1 MFDDA
6 SFYFIIV
13 AKIGK
18 KDVSLPNISTNKVFK
33 MKKLRSFV
41 ILLALS
47 VSFGAVA
54 QEFPKYGEPLDIPI
68 YLSATFGEIRPNHIH
83 AGLDI
88 KTQGVEG
95 KKVYAVAD
103 GYISRIG
110 VSPYGYGN
118 VLYITHNDG
127 YTSVYAH
134 LQRFS
139 GEIAKYVK
147 DYQYKHK
154 KFTSQIYPDKDRFPV
169 KKGDLIAYSGNS
181 GSSGGPHL
189 HFEIRHTKSE
199 KPVNPMYFG
208 YKIDDN
214 VKPLIQGVSVYPVG
228 DESTLEGGIKPMY
241 FSVEGSNGRYNLKER
256 NVVKGNGDIAF
267 GIRTYDQVGT
277 QTNKD
282 GPYLYELFLD
292 DELAFQL
299 EADSFSYS
307 EPRYVNSLLDY
318 RHYKQNKSSYVRTET
333 DPFNKLHMIEVR
345 NGIAHVEDG
354 DTVNVCF
361 KISDYVGNMSRIA
374 FKLVG
379 VAPAEVERPM
389 HRRSEYFVKAD
400 GSMNSD
406 ITIEAFNVS
415 MEKGTLFRDEWI
427 QTGQRDESGCC
438 SRIYRF
444 GSDELTTFK
453 PFKVRLQP
461 NEEWA
466 DHPKKYIAY
475 IDNNGKVS
483 SLGGKMKNGSM
494 EVETRNMGEFT
505 IKIDSVAPKVVASN
519 FKDGQSVKELK
530 SLRFKIS
537 DDMTGI
543 ETYDIYLDD
552 VWVLGKYD
560 AKNAL
565 LYYEFDEKMK
575 AGTNNVKVV
584 VTDGVGNSK
593 TLRMKVLY

>member
-1 MFDDA
+1 
-6 SFYFIIV
+6 
-13 AKIGK
+13 
-18 KDVSLPNISTNKVFK
+18 
-33 MKKLRSFV
+33 MKKRS
-41 ILLALS
+41 ILVLLLVFAALGLS
-47 VSFGAVA
+47 A
-54 QEFPKYGEPLDIPI
+54 QESFPEYGRPLDIPI

-118 VLYITHNDG
+118 VLYITHYDG

-181 GSSGGPHL
+181 GGSGGPHL
-189 HFEIRHTKSE
+189 HFEIRHTVSE

-214 VKPLIQGVSVYPVG
+214 VKPLIQGVAVYPLG

-241 FSVEGSNGRYNLKER
+241 FSVEGGNGKYSLKER
-256 NVVKGNGDIAF
+256 SIVEGNGEMAF
-267 GIRTYDQVGT
+267 GICTYDQVGT
-277 QTNKD
+277 STNKN

-292 DELAFQL
+292 DVLAFQV

-318 RHYKQNKSSYVRTET
+318 RHYKQKKSNYVRTET
-333 DPFNKLHMIEVR
+333 DPFNKLHMILKR
-345 NGIAHVEDG
+345 NGTVTVEEG

-361 KISDYVGNMSRIA
+361 KISDYAGNSSRIS

-379 VAPAEVERPM
+379 TAPVEVERPVR
-389 HRRSEYFVKAD
+389 RRSEYLVKAD
-400 GSMNSD
+400 GSLNSEV
-406 ITIEAFNVS
+406 TIEDFTVS
-415 MEKGTLFRDEWI
+415 MERGTLFRDEWI
-427 QTGQRDESGCC
+427 QTGQRDAKGCC

-444 GSDELTTFK
+444 GTDELTTFK
-453 PFKVRLQP
+453 PFKVRIRP
-461 NEEWA
+461 DEAWA
-466 DHPKKYIAY
+466 DHPKKYVAY

-483 SLGGKMKNGSM
+483 SLGGKMKNGAM
-494 EVETRNMGEFT
+494 ETETRNMGEFT
-505 IKIDSVAPKVVASN
+505 VKIDSVAPTVKASN
-519 FKDGQSVKELK
+519 FKDGQDVSALK

-552 VWVLGKYD
+552 VWVLGQYD

-575 AGTNNVKVV
+575 KGTNNVKVV
-584 VTDGVGNSK
+584 VTDGVGNKK
-593 TLRMKVLY
+593 TLKMKVGY

>member
-1 MFDDA
+1 MKFR
-6 SFYFIIV
+6 SYLSLMLCLV
-13 AKIGK
+13 AMG
-18 KDVSLPNISTNKVFK
+18 L
-33 MKKLRSFV
+33 M
-41 ILLALS
+41 
-47 VSFGAVA
+47 A
-54 QEFPKYGEPLDIPI
+54 QESFPKYGSPLDIPI
-68 YLSATFGEIRPNHIH
+68 YLSATFGELRPNHLH

-103 GYISRIG
+103 GYVSRIG

-118 VLYITHNDG
+118 VLYITHYDG

-147 DYQYKHK
+147 QYQYRNK
-154 KFTSQIYPDKDRFPV
+154 KFASQIYPDADKFPV
-169 KKGDLIAYSGNS
+169 KKGDLIAYAGNS
-181 GSSGGPHL
+181 GGSGGPHL
-189 HFEIRHTKSE
+189 HFEIRHTASE

-214 VKPLIQGVSVYPVG
+214 VRPLIQGVAVYPLG

-241 FSVEGSNGRYNLKER
+241 FDVTENNGRYSLKDR
-256 NVVKGNGDIAF
+256 NFVYANGEVAF
-267 GIRTYDQVGT
+267 GIRTFDQVGT
-277 QTNKD
+277 STNKN

-292 DELAFQL
+292 DELAFQV

-318 RHYKQNKSSYVRTET
+318 RRYKQKKSSYVRTET

-345 NGIAHVEDG
+345 NGTVTVAEG
-354 DTVNVCF
+354 DTVNVRF
-361 KISDYVGNMSRIA
+361 KISDYAGNSSTAR

-379 VAPAEVERPM
+379 TAPVEVERPQ
-389 HRRSEYFVKAD
+389 HRRSEYLVKAD
-400 GSMNSD
+400 GSQNSV
-406 ITIEAFNVS
+406 ITIDDFSIS

-427 QTGQRDESGCC
+427 QTGQRDAKGCC

-444 GSDELTTFK
+444 GDEELTTFK
-453 PFKVRLQP
+453 PFTIRIRP

-466 DHPKKYIAY
+466 DHPRKYIAY
-475 IDNNGKVS
+475 IDNSGKVS
-483 SLGGKMKNGSM
+483 SLGGKMKNGCM
-494 EVETRNMGEFT
+494 EVETRSMGEYA
-505 IKIDSVAPKVVASN
+505 IKIDSVAPSVRTSN
-519 FKDGQSVKELK
+519 FKDGQNVSALK
-530 SLRFKIS
+530 TLRFKIS
-537 DDMTGI
+537 DDMTGV

-552 VWVLGKYD
+552 VWVLGQYD

-565 LYYEFDEKMK
+565 LYYEIDDKMK
-575 AGTNNVKVV
+575 KGTNNVKVV
-584 VTDGVGNSK
+584 VTDGVGNKK
-593 TLRMKVLY
+593 TLNAKVVY